1 MSYDQIVNHPEREME
16 LNDLGADEPL
26 VKTQM
31 AGTKKKQRTEN
42 SNKKQ
47 SEKSNRQ
54 TPRTVPYVTLIM
66 TNAATVRGDWS
77 YDD

>member
-31 AGTKKKQRTEN
+31 AGTKKSKELKTLTK
-42 SNKKQ
+42 NKV
-47 SEKSNRQ
+47 KSPIDKLPEQ
-54 TPRTVPYVTLIM
+54 YHM
-66 TNAATVRGDWS
+66 
-77 YDD
+77 